1 MYLKKKEGLNDNSV
15 ITLLSS
21 KNSTRALVAVN
32 SIEIYFLCL
41 LFMG

>member
-1 MYLKKKEGLNDNSV
+1 MYLKKKEGLNDNSIV
-15 ITLLSS
+15 TLFSS